1 MNLLSIGDKL
11 RGSSVLRP
19 NKKGELSGHAAGE
32 PFSDLTFEILEGL
45 GSHVQKQHVYLNALC
60 AKFRPSSKTER
71 LLSVHVQSL
80 SEVLWKGRINKY
92 WSHDEQFDYKQG
104 DFADM
109 LILDSDL
116 NMNIIDV
123 KTTNLSKKSQPPNII
138 SALRLANICR
148 SMLYHN
154 EFDKF
159 TISYVGIGWVDE
171 GEHLVC
177 KEVNIIDL
185 FKIQPT
191 SLYINFTAAL
201 QIQFK
206 LDSVDQTFYGSKKQ
220 WCLEY
225 IRHFI
230 ISHEERT
237 KNFYK
242 ANILPFV
249 EVLEQWDF

>member
-1 MNLLSIGDKL
+1 MELGDLSMKLIGA
-11 RGSSVLRP
+11 GVLRP

-32 PFSDLTFEILEGL
+32 PFSDLTYSVLEEMGH
-45 GSHVQKQHVYLNALC
+45 HVQKQHNYLNLLMEE
-60 AKFRPSSKTER
+60 SYVSDKTYR
-71 LLSVHVQSL
+71 LLKVHVQSL
-80 SEVLWKGRINKY
+80 AEVLWKGRINKK
-92 WSHDEQFDYKQG
+92 WTHDQQFDYKQG

-148 SMLYHN
+148 SMLNHN
-154 EFDKF
+154 EFGKF
-159 TISYVGIGWVDE
+159 TITYIGIGWVDE
-171 GEHLVC
+171 GEYLVC

-242 ANILPFV
+242 TNILPFV
-249 EVLEQWDF
+249 EVLEQWDN

>member
-1 MNLLSIGDKL
+1 MDPTRLSMKL

-32 PFSDLTFEILEGL
+32 PFSDLTFEILEDL
-45 GSHVQKQHVYLNALC
+45 GYHVQKQHAYLNSLC
-60 AKFRPSSKTER
+60 SKYRPSSKSER
-71 LLSVHVQSL
+71 LFSVHVQSL
-80 SEVLWKGRINKY
+80 ADVLWKGRINKN
-92 WSHDEQFDYKQG
+92 WTHNEQFDYKQG

-109 LILDSDL
+109 LILDHDL

-148 SMLYHN
+148 SMLNHN

-159 TISYVGIGWVDE
+159 TINYIGIGWVDE